1 VEVKRDERYN
11 RKMNQES
18 FLNPD
23 TIVDEWDVRPGEVVA
38 DFGAG
43 SGFFSVAL
51 AKRVG
56 YAGKVYAL
64 DIREK
69 ALEAVRSRAK
79 SFRLL
84 NIETIKADLERER
97 GSTLKN
103 GTMDKIVISNILF
116 QAANTQSIIEE
127 ARRILKPNGLVFAIE
142 WKDKIKKEETER
154 LFELAGFKKHKEFAA
169 GSHHY
174 GIIFKK

>member
-1 VEVKRDERYN
+1 MAND
-11 RKMNQES
+11 S

-23 TIVDEWDVRPGEVVA
+23 SVVDEWDVRPGEVVA

-64 DIREK
+64 DVREES
-69 ALEAVRSRAK
+69 LEAVRARAK

-84 NIETIKADLERER
+84 NIDEIKVDLEKER

-103 GTMDKIVISNILF
+103 DSMNKVIIANILF
-116 QAANTQSIIEE
+116 QAEKKQNIIEE
-127 ARRILKPNGLVFAIE
+127 AHRILKPSGLAIAIE
-142 WKDKIKKEETER
+142 WKDKIKKGEAER
-154 LFELAGFKKHKEFAA
+154 MFELAGFQKHKEFNA

-174 GIIFKK
+174 GLIFKK

>member
-1 VEVKRDERYN
+1 
-11 RKMNQES
+11 MSQES

-64 DIREK
+64 DIREE

-103 GTMDKIVISNILF
+103 ETMDKIVISNILF
-116 QAANTQSIIEE
+116 QAVNGQSIIIEE
-127 ARRILKPNGLVFAIE
+127 ARRILKPNGFVFAIE

-154 LFELAGFKKHKEFAA
+154 LFELAGFKKHKEFVA

>member
-1 VEVKRDERYN
+1 
-11 RKMNQES
+11 MSQES

-64 DIREK
+64 DIREE

-84 NIETIKADLERER
+84 NIETIKVDLERER

-103 GTMDKIVISNILF
+103 ETMDKIVISNILF
-116 QAANTQSIIEE
+116 QAVNGQSIIIEE

-154 LFELAGFKKHKEFAA
+154 LFELAGFKKHKEFVA

>member
-1 VEVKRDERYN
+1 
-11 RKMNQES
+11 MSQES

-23 TIVDEWDVRPGEVVA
+23 TIVDEWDVRPGEIIA

-64 DIREK
+64 DIREE

-84 NIETIKADLERER
+84 NIETIKVDLERER

-103 GTMDKIVISNILF
+103 ETMDKIVISNILF
-116 QAANTQSIIEE
+116 QAVNGQSIIIEE

-154 LFELAGFKKHKEFAA
+154 LFELAGFKKHKEFVA

>member
-1 VEVKRDERYN
+1 MPNEL
-11 RKMNQES
+11 

-23 TIVDEWDVRPGEVVA
+23 SVVDEWDVRPGEIVA

-64 DIREK
+64 DVREE
-69 ALEAVRSRAK
+69 ALEAVRARAK

-84 NIETIKADLERER
+84 NIDTIKTDLEKER

-103 GTMDKIVISNILF
+103 DTVDKIVISNILF
-116 QAANTQSIIEE
+116 QAENKQNIIEE
-127 ARRILKPNGLVFAIE
+127 AHRILKPEGLTIAIE
-142 WKDKIKKEETER
+142 WKDKIKKEEVER
-154 LFELAGFKKHKEFAA
+154 MFELAGFQKHKEFVS

-174 GIIFKK
+174 GLIFKK

>member
-1 VEVKRDERYN
+1 MEVKRSVIYN
-11 RKMNQES
+11 ISMPQEG

-23 TIVDEWDVRPGEVVA
+23 TTVDEWDVRPGEVVA

-56 YAGKVYAL
+56 YSGKIYAL
-64 DIREK
+64 DIREE
-69 ALEAVRSRAK
+69 ALEAIRSRAK

-84 NIETIKADLERER
+84 NIDAIKVDLEHER

-103 GTMDKIVISNILF
+103 DTMDKVIISNILF
-116 QAANTQSIIEE
+116 QAENKKNIIEE
-127 ARRILKPNGLVFAIE
+127 AYRILRPEGLAIVIE
-142 WKDKIKKEETER
+142 WKEKVKKEETER
-154 LFELAGFKKHKEFAA
+154 LFEFTGFKKHKEFGA

>member
-1 VEVKRDERYN
+1 MPND
-11 RKMNQES
+11 S

-23 TIVDEWDVRPGEVVA
+23 TVVDELDVRPGEVIA

-43 SGFFSVAL
+43 SGFFSIAL

-56 YAGKVYAL
+56 YAGKIYAL
-64 DIREK
+64 DIREE
-69 ALEAVRSRAK
+69 ALEAVRARTK

-84 NIETIKADLERER
+84 NIDTIKTNLERER

-103 GTMDKIVISNILF
+103 DTMDKVVVSNILF
-116 QAANTQSIIEE
+116 QAENKQNIIKE
-127 ARRILKPNGLVFAIE
+127 ARRILKNDGVAIVIE
-142 WKDKIKKEETER
+142 WKEKVAKNETQR
-154 LFELAGFKKHKEFAA
+154 LFEMAGFSLKKEFNA

-174 GIIFKK
+174 GLIFKK